1 MFDKSYTWSRF
12 REPKPKTIR
21 VHLGH
26 VPTLDFDEKED
37 KKGIRIAIAAALVLH
52 LIFFIAYIPDIG
64 SEIHYVGTERK
75 AYVVQQVQ
83 FTPPPP
89 QRQQQLPKRP
99 EKTKK
104 IPIPDPTP
112 DEPEPIVVEEIDVPD
127 ADIDSD
133 IDEAFG
139 IPQGPQAFG
148 ISGPGPFRVG
158 GDVLPPKKVFG
169 PQPRYTE
176 DARQGRVQ
184 GVVLLETVIDVDGS
198 VVNVKVLKGLPQGL
212 TESAE
217 ETVKTWRFEPA
228 TRNGEPVAVY
238 FVLTVRFSIQ

>member
-26 VPTLDFDEKED
+26 VPSLDFDDKED
-37 KKGIRIAIAAALVLH
+37 KKGLRIAIGAALVLH
-52 LIFFIAYIPDIG
+52 LIFFLIYMPDLG
-64 SEIHYVGTERK
+64 GEIHYVGTERE

-83 FTPPPP
+83 FQPPPP
-89 QRQQQLPKRP
+89 QRQQQIPKRP

-127 ADIDSD
+127 VDIDSD
-133 IDEAFG
+133 LDEAFG
-139 IPQGPQAFG
+139 IPQGPPAFG

-158 GDVLPPKKVFG
+158 GDVLPPKKIFA

-176 DARQGRVQ
+176 AARQARIQ
-184 GVVLLETVIDVDGS
+184 GVVLLEAVIDVDGS
-198 VVNVKVLKGLPQGL
+198 VVNVKVLKGLPEGL
-212 TESAE
+212 TESAAD
-217 ETVKTWRFEPA
+217 TAKTWRFEPA
-228 TRNGEPVAVY
+228 TRGGKPVAVY
-238 FVLTVRFSIQ
+238 LNLTVRFSLQ